1 MSDYQEQEQYSDVET
16 QTGFPVIQAP
26 PSAFRRSKSIAK
38 LAAAL
43 SKAQGEYGVA
53 MKDTKNPF
61 FKSNY
66 ADLSSII
73 NATRK
78 ALSDNGIAVV
88 QPVQSDTDKKLVIIT
103 TLLACGEEWMETDL
117 HVPTAKW
124 DAQTLG
130 SASTYGRRY
139 ALQGILTV
147 AGEDDDGNQATE
159 ASAAQARDDH
169 HSTLTPKMESQQRIA
184 AFQVKAFWDA
194 AKKAGKT
201 DGQLSAYLADLGKV
215 QVEELI
221 KLEFNDALKWASAPI
236 AVPEDLT
243 EKLFESVEMT
253 KQSVIPKID
262 FGKPARSR

>member
-1 MSDYQEQEQYSDVET
+1 MSEYQEEYNETPET
-16 QTGFPVIQAP
+16 QTQFPVIQAP
-26 PSAFRRSKSIAK
+26 IAFRRSKTIAK

-53 MKDTKNPF
+53 MKDTSNPF
-61 FKSNY
+61 FKSKY

-169 HSTLTPKMESQQRIA
+169 HSALTPKMESQQRIA
-184 AFQVKAFWDA
+184 TFQVKAFWDA

-201 DGQLSAYLADLGKV
+201 EGQVSAYLADLGKV

-236 AVPEDLT
+236 AVPEDMTDGLT
-243 EKLFESVEMT
+243 KSVAQVKER
-253 KQSVIPKID
+253 VAIPTLD
-262 FGKPARSR
+262 FSKPAGKSK